1 VLAVESV
8 ADQCFVR
15 IQLIKYKVGVV
26 LMGRC
31 ENDQLEYLAHFLQE
45 LSTKRSHFELA
56 QLCIEVHQSLIE
68 IQYESVPLITSL
80 HLWQQK

>member
-1 VLAVESV
+1 MLAVESV
-8 ADQCFVR
+8 ADKCFVR
-15 IQLIKYKVGVV
+15 IQLIQYEVCVV

-45 LSTKRSHFELA
+45 LSTKWSHFELA
-56 QLCIEVHQSLIE
+56 QLRIEVHQCLIE
-68 IQYESVPLITSL
+68 IQHQSVPLISSL

>member
-1 VLAVESV
+1 MLAVESV

-15 IQLIKYKVGVV
+15 IQLIKYKVSVV

-56 QLCIEVHQSLIE
+56 QLCIEVHQRLIE
-68 IQYESVPLITSL
+68 IQYESVPLISL
-80 HLWQQK
+80 FHLWQQK